1 MSDASELRAHLRAP
15 FSDARVEDLWRGVQA
30 RRAGASRRAW
40 LALAAPALAA
50 ALVGVAL
57 RRPGAPAVTE
67 APAGPLVLADGAG
80 VTAARLHNDGATP
93 ATLRLSDRSTLT
105 LQPATALLP
114 TRNDGRGLELQLQRG
129 AARFEVTPGGP
140 RRWRIDCG
148 LATVT
153 VVGTAFTLDRR
164 DDALRVDVSHGTVWV
179 DGARVPG
186 GHRVLTAGQSLAV
199 RDAPAAPPAV
209 VDAPAPPPPPR
220 PPPRVPAPAPP
231 PAWRA
236 QARRGDVRGAWETL
250 GDQGFAREA
259 STSSPA
265 VLLEL
270 ADVARRTRHHDLAAP
285 LLERFVR
292 EHPDHSEAAMAAFTL
307 GRDELSLRARP
318 AAAATWFQRALAL
331 RPPRSLEEDLR
342 ARLVEAQLAAGD
354 RAAACAAARA
364 SLAVFP
370 QGRHAARLGR
380 VCEPP

>member
-1 MSDASELRAHLRAP
+1 MSDPSELRAHLRAP
-15 FSDARVEDLWRGVQA
+15 FSDAQVEELWRGVQA
-30 RRAGASRRAW
+30 RRARSSRWSW

-50 ALVGVAL
+50 AVVGVVL
-57 RRPGAPAVTE
+57 HRTRTPAAIAVVE
-67 APAGPLVLADGAG
+67 GPLRLADGDG
-80 VTAARLHNDGATP
+80 VTASRLRNAGTSP

-105 LQPATALLP
+105 LHPAAALLP
-114 TRNDGRGLELQLQRG
+114 TRNDGRALELELRQG
-129 AARFEVTPGGP
+129 TADFEVTPGGP
-140 RRWRIDCG
+140 RRWRIECG

-164 DDALRVDVSHGTVWV
+164 EDSLRVAVSHGTVWV
-179 DGARVPG
+179 DGARVPE

-199 RDAPAAPPAV
+199 LSAPTAPPPAV
-209 VDAPAPPPPPR
+209 VAAPARPPSR
-220 PPPRVPAPAPP
+220 PPPRGVTP

-236 QARRGDVRGAWETL
+236 QAQRGDARGAWDSL

-259 STSSPA
+259 ATSSPA

-292 EHPDHSEAAMAAFTL
+292 EHPAHPEAAMAAFTL

-318 AAAATWFQRALAL
+318 ASAAEWFQRALAL

-342 ARLVEAQLAAGD
+342 ARLVEAHLAAGD
-354 RAAACAAARA
+354 RPAACAAARA
-364 SLAVFP
+364 SLSAFP
-370 QGRHAARLGR
+370 QGRHASRLGR
-380 VCEPP
+380 VCDLP